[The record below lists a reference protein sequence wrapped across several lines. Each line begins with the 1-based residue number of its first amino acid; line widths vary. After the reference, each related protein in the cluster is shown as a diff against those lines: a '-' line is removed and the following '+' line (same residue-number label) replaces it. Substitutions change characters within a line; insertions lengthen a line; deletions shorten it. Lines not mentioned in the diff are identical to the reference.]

1 MESVQTYSYR
11 RPSTLTPGELGL
23 ETSGGTALRG
33 PSGTGAHPRF
43 FTGFLQRPGVAAAG
57 LLAVAEVARTRYFQ
71 PADTTF
77 RDPVVTSDG
86 ERLRFES
93 FSVCG
98 GVHLRLDVLGA
109 GYDGDVVDHG
119 TTNVD
124 VNEPLRRML
133 SGVLDGSPLHLAVG
147 PDDVTVTTM
156 TDTAVEKK
164 VPLPERWVRGF
175 GEIYVLTGDFDAR
188 AEIPAAEAARLL
200 RSLPSQRRPGG
211 ALWFVPAGRS
221 LRLVSGPAPGAVC
234 LPGPQRLAAL
244 LPLLRFATGL
254 RVYGPPANRS
264 GQSVASAWELT
275 LPGMRLTATLSPDV
289 TRGFSGE
296 GAVLDAL
303 ATGTGAD
310 DADLVSVLL
319 AFEPRIDIDSLA
331 EGSGLTPAR
340 VRDALVRLGAAGQIG
355 RDLAETASFH
365 RELPFAGDVVD
376 RLNPRHG
383 AARALIAA
391 GAVTVERNRPGDVVA
406 LVSSGD
412 HRHRVR
418 LTDGRRTC
426 TCPWHAKHQGGR
438 GPCKHVLAVDQ
449 SVREEA

>member
-11 RPSTLTPGELGL
+11 RPSSLAPGELDL

-33 PSGTGAHPRF
+33 PSGAGAHPRF
-43 FTGFLQRPGVAAAG
+43 FNGFLQRPGVAAAG

-71 PADTTF
+71 PADTAF

-98 GVHLRLDVLGA
+98 GVHLRLDVLSA

-124 VNEPLRRML
+124 VNEPLRRLL
-133 SGVLDGSPLHLAVG
+133 SGVLDGSALHLAVG
-147 PDDVTVTTM
+147 PDDVTVTTK
-156 TDTAVEKK
+156 TDAVVEKK

-175 GEIYVLTGDFDAR
+175 GEIYVLTGDFEAR

-200 RSLPSQRRPGG
+200 RSLPSQRRASG
-211 ALWFVPAGRS
+211 AFWFAPAGRS
-221 LRLVSGPAPGAVC
+221 LRLVSRPTPGAVC
-234 LPGPQRLAAL
+234 LPAPQRLSAI

-254 RVYGPPANRS
+254 RVYGPPVTGA
-264 GQSVASAWELT
+264 GHPVASAWELT
-275 LPGMRLTATLSPDV
+275 LPGMRLTATLSPDA

-303 ATGTGAD
+303 ASDTGAE

-319 AFEPRIDIDSLA
+319 AFEPRIDIAELA
-331 EGSGLTPAR
+331 AGSGLTPAR
-340 VRDALVRLGAAGQIG
+340 VRDALVRLGASGRVG
-355 RDLAETASFH
+355 RDLAEAASFH
-365 RELPFAGDVVD
+365 RELPFAGDVIE
-376 RLNPRHG
+376 RMNPRHG
-383 AARALIAA
+383 AARALVAS
-391 GAVTVERNRPGDVVA
+391 GAVSVGRNQPGEVSA

-418 LTDGRRTC
+418 LVGDRRSC
-426 TCPWHAKHQGGR
+426 TCPWFAKHQGSR
-438 GPCKHVLAVDQ
+438 GPCKHVLAVEQ
-449 SVREEA
+449 SVRGEI